1 MSDDDELRGRVLN
14 IQRMSTEDGPG
25 LRTTVFLKGC
35 SLACSWCHNPES
47 IPNGPQATW
56 HPSRCIGCRECA
68 DRCPEAAI
76 SYTADGVRIDR
87 ERCVGCGSCAEECPG
102 AALEVLGQPWSVDA
116 LAQELA
122 RDRAYFEASDGGVSI
137 SGGEPM
143 LQPRFVAGLLDRC
156 RGLGLH
162 VALDTSGQCGKAP
175 LLDLARRANLL
186 LYDLKA
192 IDDAEHQHFTGR
204 SNRRILDNLLAL
216 RDQLAASV
224 HPPELWIRTPLIPG
238 ATATEDNLRGI
249 GRFLLDHELC
259 ARVTRWELCAF
270 NNLCREQYRRLGRTW
285 DFDEVELMSEGEL
298 ERCAEWA
305 RSSGVDP
312 AIVVPSGATR
322 SEEGLGDA
330 PQAATVT

>member
-1 MSDDDELRGRVLN
+1 MSRDDEPQGRVLS

-47 IPNGPQATW
+47 IPSRSETTW
-56 HPSRCIGCRECA
+56 HPPRCIGCRECA
-68 DRCPEAAI
+68 DRCPEEAI
-76 SYTADGVRIDR
+76 TYTEDGVCIDR
-87 ERCVGCGSCAEECPG
+87 KRCVGCGTCAEECPG

-116 LAQELA
+116 LARELA
-122 RDRAYFEASDGGVSI
+122 RDRAYFETSGGGVSI
-137 SGGEPM
+137 SGGEPT
-143 LQPRFVAGLLDRC
+143 LQSRFVAGLLDRC
-156 RGLGLH
+156 RALGLH
-162 VALDTSGQCGKAP
+162 VALDTCGQCGQEP

-192 IDDAEHQHFTGR
+192 IDATEHQRFTGH
-204 SNRRILDNLLAL
+204 SSQRILDNLLAL
-216 RDQLAASV
+216 RDLLASSV
-224 HPPELWIRTPLIPG
+224 HPPELWIRTPLVPG

-249 GRFLLDHELC
+249 GRFLLDHELQ

-285 DFDEVELMSEGEL
+285 DFAEVELMTEDEL
-298 ERCAEWA
+298 QRCTEWA

-312 AIVVPSGATR
+312 AMVVASGATR
-322 SEEGLGDA
+322 IEEA
-330 PQAATVT
+330 KSS

>member
-1 MSDDDELRGRVLN
+1 MSDGDELRGRVLN

-47 IPNGPQATW
+47 ICSGSQTTW
-56 HPSRCIGCRECA
+56 HPSRCIGCRGCA

-76 SYTADGVRIDR
+76 SYTDDGVCIDR
-87 ERCVGCGSCAEECPG
+87 KRCVGCGSCAEECPG

-116 LAQELA
+116 LAAELA

-137 SGGEPM
+137 SGGEPT
-143 LQPRFVAGLLDRC
+143 LQARFVAGLLDRC
-156 RGLGLH
+156 RALGLH
-162 VALDTSGQCGKAP
+162 VALDTCGQCGQAR

-192 IDDAEHQHFTGR
+192 VDAADHRRFTGH
-204 SNRRILDNLLAL
+204 SNQLILDNLLAL

-238 ATATEDNLRGI
+238 VTATEDNLRGI
-249 GRFLLDHELC
+249 GGFLLEHELC
-259 ARVTRWELCAF
+259 SRVTRWELCAF

-285 DFDEVELMSEGEL
+285 EFAELGLMAEDELQ
-298 ERCAEWA
+298 RCVEWA

-322 SEEGLGDA
+322 VEEGKQ
-330 PQAATVT
+330 P